1 MAEKKSHST
10 LLVQTTSLC
19 LFVVVVVVVVGRG
32 RGCGLGWA
40 LIQGW
45 ALIYQTKTVH
55 TVQHFVRYVIFE
67 NRLKGW
73 SLGKRMS

>member
-67 NRLKGW
+67 SRLKGW